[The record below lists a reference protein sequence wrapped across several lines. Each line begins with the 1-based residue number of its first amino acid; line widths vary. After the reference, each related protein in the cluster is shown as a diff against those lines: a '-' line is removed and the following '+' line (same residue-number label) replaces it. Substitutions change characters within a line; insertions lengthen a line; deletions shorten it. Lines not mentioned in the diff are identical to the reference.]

1 MRFARVVF
9 FIAGVWGILILTPL
23 YFMFDVI
30 GRQYP
35 PPITH
40 TDFYY
45 GFLSVALVWQ
55 VAFFVIGS
63 DPGRFRPMMIV
74 AALEKF
80 GYMATLGTLYAQS
93 RMQGAIGNRI
103 PLYGLSGLCFS
114 IRPDMCPPAE
124 PCCQVPAYWSP

>member
-1 MRFARVVF
+1 MRFARFVF

-23 YFMFDVI
+23 YFAFDVI

-40 TDFYY
+40 ADFYY

-55 VAFFVIGS
+55 IAFFVIGS

-74 AALEKF
+74 AVLEKF
-80 GYMATLGTLYAQS
+80 GYMATLGALYAQS
-93 RMQGAIGNRI
+93 RMQGGQVA
-103 PLYGLSGLCFS
+103 LAS
-114 IRPDMCPPAE
+114 PDLVLGVLFVVAF
-124 PCCQVPAYWSP
+124 VKTSTSRTARH

>member
-1 MRFARVVF
+1 MRFARFVF

-23 YFMFDVI
+23 YFAFDVI

-40 TDFYY
+40 ADFYY

-55 VAFFVIGS
+55 IAFFVIGS

-74 AALEKF
+74 AVLEKF
-80 GYMATLGTLYAQS
+80 GYMATLGALYAQS
-93 RMQGAIGNRI
+93 RMQGRQVA
-103 PLYGLSGLCFS
+103 LAS
-114 IRPDMCPPAE
+114 PDLVLGVLFVVAF
-124 PCCQVPAYWSP
+124 VKTSTSRTRRH